1 MFAEQQLEEL
11 LRFSGNGNGV
21 LSLYLDT
28 DMRRN
33 TLETLKLQIR
43 GLLREAKNNYPEDTG
58 RIEAFFE
65 DQYGWKQS
73 GVAVFS
79 CVAHDFFRAY
89 PVAVSFRNRVR
100 QGTKPYV
107 KPLAHFLEHYAHY
120 GVVLVDK
127 IGARFFDFHL
137 GELLGVGGVEGDDIR
152 GVKRGRGS
160 SAIGMR
166 GGEGGGRHEEELIQ
180 QNLRSAAAA
189 AEQFF
194 RQTKVRRLFLGG
206 TQENVAQFRE
216 HLSKQLQSFVAGTFV
231 MDMDASEGEVGEQ
244 ALELLR
250 QVNAERE
257 QQLVQAMITT
267 AAKGGPAV
275 VGMDDTLQAVSAGR
289 VHHLVV
295 SDGYRHPGYKHD
307 GNRFATINLPLSPYP
322 ENELQQVEDVVDA
335 AVTYTMA
342 NGGRVEVISDSP
354 ALERVGRIGALLR
367 Y

>member
-11 LRFSGNGNGV
+11 LHFAANGNGV
-21 LSLYLDT
+21 LSLYVDT
-28 DMRRN
+28 DQRRN
-33 TLETLKLQIR
+33 TVETLKLQVR
-43 GLLREAKNNYPEDTG
+43 GLLREAKNSNPEDAG
-58 RIEAFFE
+58 RIENFFE
-65 DQYGWKQS
+65 GQYNWNQS

-79 CVAHDFFRAY
+79 CAAHDFFRAY
-89 PVAVSFRNRVR
+89 PVAVSFRNRIR

-137 GELLGVGGVEGDDIR
+137 GELAGIGGFEGDEVR
-152 GVKRGRGS
+152 GVKRGRGT

-166 GGEGGGRHEEELIQ
+166 GGEGGGRHEEEMIQ
-180 QNLRSAAAA
+180 QNMRSVAAA

-206 TQENVAQFRE
+206 SLENVAQLRE
-216 HLSKQLQSFVAGTFV
+216 HLAKQFQSFVAGTFV
-231 MDMDASEGEVGEQ
+231 MEIDASEAEVGEQ

-257 QQLVQAMITT
+257 QQLVQTLITA
-267 AAKGGPAV
+267 AAKGEPAV
-275 VGMDDTLQAVSAGR
+275 VGLDSTLQAVSDGR
-289 VHHLVV
+289 VQQLVI

-307 GNRFATINLPLSPYP
+307 GNRFVTVNLPLSPYA
-322 ENELQQVEDVVDA
+322 ESELQQVDDVIDA
-335 AVTYTMA
+335 AVTVTMV
-342 NGGRVEVISDSP
+342 NGGRVEVISDSS
-354 ALERVGRIGALLR
+354 ALERVGNIGALLR

>member
-1 MFAEQQLEEL
+1 MFAEQQLDEL
-11 LRFSGNGNGV
+11 LHFSANGNGV

-28 DMRRN
+28 DLRRQP
-33 TLETLKLQIR
+33 LETLKLQIR
-43 GLLREAKNNYPEDTG
+43 GLLREAKSNYPEDAG
-58 RIEAFFE
+58 RIESFFD
-65 DQYGWKQS
+65 DQFGWKQS

-79 CVAHDFFRAY
+79 CAAHDFFRAY
-89 PVAVSFRNRVR
+89 PVAVSFRNRMR
-100 QGTKPYV
+100 QGSKPYV

-137 GELLGVGGVEGDDIR
+137 GELQGVGHVDGDDVR

-166 GGEGGGRHEEELIQ
+166 GGEGGGRHEEEMIQ
-180 QNLRSAAAA
+180 QNMRSAAAA

-206 TQENVAQFRE
+206 SLENVAQLRE
-216 HLSKQLQSFVAGTFV
+216 HLSKQFQSFVAGTFV
-231 MDMDASEGEVGEQ
+231 MEIDASETEVGEQ

-257 QQLVQAMITT
+257 QQLVQTMITA

-289 VHHLVV
+289 VQNLVV
-295 SDGYRHPGYKHD
+295 SDGYRQPGYKHD
-307 GNRFATINLPLSPYP
+307 GNRFVTVNLPLSPYP
-322 ENELQQVEDVVDA
+322 ESELQRVDDVIDA
-335 AVTYTMA
+335 AVTYTMV
-342 NGGRVEVISDSP
+342 NGGRVEVISDSS
-354 ALERVGRIGALLR
+354 ALERVGHIGALLR